1 MEAVD
6 DPATHPRGREKAV
19 QVPNQNRKPVQEPGS
34 VAASQPAA
42 RGHHGPTGCAGGLP
56 SRERRHGTPLA
67 PGVAR
72 RRLPGGP
79 QGADTSNGVPYQ
91 RPGAERGPRGLGGP
105 GNENGTEILISTWR
119 PGVGVVGL
127 CGIYTR
133 PFAYPLPHLDLSPLL
148 C

>member
-1 MEAVD
+1 MI
-6 DPATHPRGREKAV
+6 PPPTHGGGKKRFKFRTKTA
-19 QVPNQNRKPVQEPGS
+19 NQFRNRVRWRRRS
-34 VAASQPAA
+34 AAA